1 MANIVDFISEEDYPR
16 YNELLDKAAK
26 AKAEAPKKPRAPRG
40 PMTNDQKKKAL
51 ESRLAKA
58 QAALDKLLAGDTDE
72 TAAE

>member
-40 PMTNDQKKKAL
+40 PMTDEQKKKAL

-58 QAALDKLLAGDTDE
+58 KEALDKLLAGAANTD
-72 TAAE
+72 AE

>member
-72 TAAE
+72 TVAE

>member
-40 PMTNDQKKKAL
+40 PMSDEQKKKLLAG
-51 ESRLAKA
+51 RIAKA
-58 QAALDKLLAGDTDE
+58 QAALDKLLAGDTE
-72 TAAE
+72 VAE

>member
-40 PMTNDQKKKAL
+40 PMTDEQKKKVL

-58 QAALDKLLAGDTDE
+58 QAALDKLLAGAANTD
-72 TAAE
+72 AE